1 MNVDAII
8 LTDSR
13 DPEMTQR
20 TIDSVKKGGNV
31 SVILVSKREDYR
43 IYKGVTTYIVIKE
56 SFNYN
61 RFVNQ
66 ALHYATNEWVLISN
80 DDVSYHPDWLSE
92 MMKVHEEHPRIES
105 FSPRDTV
112 LHKIWFPYLFP
123 NKETFQEGYR
133 VTELFQGWSVL
144 IKREALNKIT
154 PLDEQFDMYYQ
165 DNDFA
170 ECLKKKKIRHALV
183 RASKADHKNTHTI
196 GLPYSEEKIKKS
208 AEDEQKFRTKWN
220 IWT

>member
-1 MNVDAII
+1 
-8 LTDSR
+8 
-13 DPEMTQR
+13 
-20 TIDSVKKGGNV
+20 
-31 SVILVSKREDYR
+31 
-43 IYKGVTTYIVIKE
+43 
-56 SFNYN
+56 
-61 RFVNQ
+61 
-66 ALHYATNEWVLISN
+66 
-80 DDVSYHPDWLSE
+80 
-92 MMKVHEEHPRIES
+92 
-105 FSPRDTV
+105 
-112 LHKIWFPYLFP
+112 
-123 NKETFQEGYR
+123 

-144 IKREALNKIT
+144 IKREALNKIA

>member
-1 MNVDAII
+1 MVDAII

-13 DPEMTQR
+13 DPKMTQR
-20 TIDSVKKGGNV
+20 TIHSVKMGADV
-31 SVILVSKREDYR
+31 SVILVCKREDYL
-43 IYKGVTTYIVIKE
+43 IYEGVDTYVVIKE
-56 SFNYN
+56 AFNYN
-61 RFVNQ
+61 RFVNK
-66 ALHYATNEWVLISN
+66 ALEYVKNDWVLISN
-80 DDVSYHPDWLSE
+80 DDVNYHPNWFNE
-92 MMKVHEEHPRIES
+92 MMKVHEEHPEIES

-112 LHKIWFPYLFP
+112 LHKIWFPHLFP
-123 NKETFQEGYR
+123 YKETFHEGYQ

-144 IKREALNKIT
+144 IKREALNKIA

-165 DNDFA
+165 DNDLA
-170 ECLKKKKIRHALV
+170 ECLKKEGIKHALV
-183 RASKADHKNTHTI
+183 KDSIADHKNTHTI